1 MIELLPGVRRI
12 EALGDSLERVP
23 NTLQALQDAARAKG
37 IELVIQT
44 VGTPEEIAPAI
55 DAAKASDAAG
65 LNVLAMPLFYAN
77 RRITFERT
85 AALRLPTIYQW
96 PEMVRQ
102 GGLVAYGP
110 SVVQIYR
117 QQMARLLARL
127 LRGTKPADLPVEQ
140 PTKFELVVNLNTAQA
155 LRLTVP
161 QSLLAGAD
169 EVIERPQAYDCTASY
184 RCISRAPSVSVAT
197 AWAMMRSMIADA
209 AGISLTRSTLSPA
222 QTTRVAKS
230 SAAVAK

>member
-96 PEMVRQ
+96 PEMVQ
-102 GGLVAYGP
+102 LGGLVAYGP

-140 PTKFELVVNLNTAQA
+140 PTKFELVVNLNTAKT

-161 QSLLAGAD
+161 QSLLAGAG
-169 EVIERPQAYDCTASY
+169 EVIE
-184 RCISRAPSVSVAT
+184 
-197 AWAMMRSMIADA
+197 
-209 AGISLTRSTLSPA
+209 
-222 QTTRVAKS
+222 
-230 SAAVAK
+230 